1 MSPAKP
7 KRAGFTLIELLVV
20 IAIIA
25 LLIGILLPALGRAR
39 ESGRN
44 LLCMTRL
51 RELGL
56 AMNMYADENRDRYAA
71 VERLKLGETP
81 SGVGNNTPWYSW
93 VDTWQKNLIG
103 YIPNLQDIEGPQAG
117 FVTFDV
123 NFVFNCPNRAPNETD
138 YTDPLYWE
146 KEVFSYAINQYMTV
160 PYDPDG
166 SEYGSQFRFTG
177 RWDYRR
183 DAPPIASDMIILGDA
198 MEYHSQTMFAVDH
211 AESSASPRWMVPGF
225 RHGAKDTD
233 LKMVDGR
240 TPYAHVV
247 GGRDRNDV
255 AKVGELH
262 DNANMLMGDGHVGT
276 FSQEELTFG
285 EDRDNDGGHWLW
297 KPDKED
303 RFWVRGW
310 RDVF

>member
-1 MSPAKP
+1 MSPVTQ

-39 ESGRN
+39 ESGKN
-44 LLCMTRL
+44 IVCMSRL

-56 AMNMYADENRDRYAA
+56 AQNMYSNENKDRYAA
-71 VERLKLGETP
+71 VERGKLGNDL
-81 SGVGNNTPWYSW
+81 GLTPWYSW
-93 VDTWQKNLIG
+93 VETWQKNLIG
-103 YIPNLQDIEGPQAG
+103 YIPNLQDIDGPQAG

-146 KEVFSYAINQYMTV
+146 KEAFSYALNNYMTI
-160 PYDPDG
+160 PNDLDG
-166 SEYGSQFRFTG
+166 SEYGIPFTG

-183 DAPPIASDMIILGDA
+183 DAPPQPSDMIVLGDA
-198 MEYHSQTMFAVDH
+198 MEFHSQTMFAIDH
-211 AESSASPRWMVPGF
+211 ASSAPEPTWMVPGF
-225 RHGAKDTD
+225 RHGPEDKD
-233 LKMVDGR
+233 LKLVDGR

-247 GGRDRNDV
+247 GGADRDDID
-255 AKVGELH
+255 KVGFLRE
-262 DNANMLMGDGHVGT
+262 NANMLMGDAHVAT

-285 EDRDNDGGHWLW
+285 DDPDNDGGHWLW
-297 KPDKED
+297 KPNSED
-303 RFWVRGW
+303 RFWKRGW